1 MTTVEAA
8 APRRADIVCVERPDV
23 DVGAAQMLLEYQ
35 DRCARSHTHTHTHT
49 YVYSSAWPIAE
60 TDVPF
65 SHHTADTQ
73 VFFSLPTLCQFLAG
87 LANSDGDTVTDCG

>member
-23 DVGAAQMLLEYQ
+23 DVGAAQMLLQYQ
-35 DRCARSHTHTHTHT
+35 DTHTHTRRQAGIL
-49 YVYSSAWPIAE
+49 SGAWPIAE

-65 SHHTADTQ
+65 SHHMADT
-73 VFFSLPTLCQFLAG
+73 
-87 LANSDGDTVTDCG
+87 

>member
-35 DRCARSHTHTHTHT
+35 DGRARLCACTPAQ
-49 YVYSSAWPIAE
+49 SSARPIAE

-73 VFFSLPTLCQFLAG
+73 VVFFPRQAYVSSWLVWPTVMETL
-87 LANSDGDTVTDCG
+87 

>member
-23 DVGAAQMLLEYQ
+23 DAGAAQMLLEYQ
-35 DRCARSHTHTHTHT
+35 DARACNPHVHARTKTLQ
-49 YVYSSAWPIAE
+49 SSGCPIAE

-73 VFFSLPTLCQFLAG
+73 VVFLFP
-87 LANSDGDTVTDCG
+87 ANPVSVLGWSDQQ

>member
-35 DRCARSHTHTHTHT
+35 DTPCTCPHVRARTQTC
-49 YVYSSAWPIAE
+49 SSAWPIAE

-73 VFFSLPTLCQFLAG
+73 VFFPPPTPCQFLAG